1 MGWSVIV
8 RFKVD
13 PVVYRTHN
21 VHTRT
26 AHLRQVYIA
35 YRVLTVFANFNA
47 NIEDLP
53 GLGKRITS
61 L

>member
-1 MGWSVIV
+1 MAGVIV

-13 PVVYRTHN
+13 LVVYRAHN
-21 VHTRT
+21 VYAFTRI
-26 AHLRQVYIA
+26 RY
-35 YRVLTVFANFNA
+35 VLAVFANFNA
-47 NIEDLP
+47 NIEDLL

>member
-1 MGWSVIV
+1 MVGVIV

-13 PVVYRTHN
+13 PVVYRAHN
-21 VHTRT
+21 VYEGRAFTRI
-26 AHLRQVYIA
+26 RY
-35 YRVLTVFANFNA
+35 VLAVFANFNA
-47 NIEDLP
+47 NIEDLL